1 MNAAQLYL
9 QIAIW
14 SQVVS
19 SIVFIAVLIFMWFRW
34 LLPVFLAAQ
43 DRSNRQIA
51 EAERHR
57 DEVKAALE
65 TLHAAIATAQ
75 HDAQLIVARAGDHAE
90 HERQT
95 LVAEATDAGERA
107 VRDAGRELDRAR
119 AAARQRLRDELLD
132 RALKLARDDAKRRLD
147 AAANTRLIDSF
158 VGSLQKV
165 ARG

>member
-1 MNAAQLYL
+1 MNGAQLYL

-19 SIVFIAVLIFMWFRW
+19 SIVFIGVLVYMWFRW

-43 DRSNRQIA
+43 ERSNRQIA

-75 HDAQLIVARAGDHAE
+75 HDAQLIVTRAGDHAE
-90 HERQT
+90 HERQAV
-95 LVAEATDAGERA
+95 VAEATDAGQRA
-107 VRDAGRELDRAR
+107 LRDAERELDRAR

-132 RALKLARDDAKRRLD
+132 RALRMARDEAKRRLD
-147 AAANTRLIDSF
+147 ANANARLIDSF
-158 VGSLQKV
+158 VGSLQEV